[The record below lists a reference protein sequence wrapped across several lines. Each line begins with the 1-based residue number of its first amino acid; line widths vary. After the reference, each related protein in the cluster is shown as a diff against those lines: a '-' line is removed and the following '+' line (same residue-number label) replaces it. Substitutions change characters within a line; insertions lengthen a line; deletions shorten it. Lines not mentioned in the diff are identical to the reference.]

1 MSQTKTRGGDM
12 VTLTQQQAQ
21 ELCDS
26 IEIEQLL
33 ENEEERELLEENN
46 PSLLAAYLAL
56 HLIAKGQ

>member
-1 MSQTKTRGGDM
+1 M